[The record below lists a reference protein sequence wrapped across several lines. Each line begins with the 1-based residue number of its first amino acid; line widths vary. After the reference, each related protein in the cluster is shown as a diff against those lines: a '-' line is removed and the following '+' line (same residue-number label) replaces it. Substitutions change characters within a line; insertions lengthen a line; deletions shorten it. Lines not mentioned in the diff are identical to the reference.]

1 MLFGKSLECISFGY
15 RQIKV
20 TPTNVT
26 DLKNENSQHTVL
38 AAFPIWN
45 GAEREAGTAP
55 LDKQIKREIICLKN
69 LDTIFISI
77 L

>member
-1 MLFGKSLECISFGY
+1 MLLTERMKTASIQFWQL
-15 RQIKV
+15 
-20 TPTNVT
+20 
-26 DLKNENSQHTVL
+26 
-38 AAFPIWN
+38 FPIWN